1 MERKVLSQLLGWKNN
16 KRRKPLVIEG
26 ARQVGKTWAVKEFG
40 KRNYQHLAYIN
51 FEEAKHLQGLFVQDY
66 DTDRILRAIRTQC
79 GVPCEAGKTLIFLDE
94 IQEAEGGLTS
104 LKYFQENCPEQH
116 IIVAG
121 SLLGIS
127 LHKGVSFPVGKVNF
141 LQMHPMNF
149 IEFLEAVG
157 DGALATG
164 IETKDLD
171 TMELFHDKLTN
182 RLKEYYFVGGMPEAV
197 QAFADDAEWSEIR
210 KIQHEILRGYEDDF
224 SKHAEGILVERL
236 RQVWRS
242 VPSQLSREN
251 KKFVFGLVREGA
263 RAREYEVA
271 LQWMFDAGILHQVN
285 GVTKPGIPLSA
296 YRDEKAFKVF
306 LVDVGLLSAMSGLDA
321 RTLLHGSDVFTEF
334 KGALTEQYVFQQ
346 LNEKTELYYWS
357 KDNSRQEVDLLM
369 QYDNA
374 LMPIE
379 CKAEENLKAKSL
391 KSFIED
397 QKIQRAIKISMKPY
411 HDCGGIIVNVP
422 LYMVGQLHE
431 MMLGR

>member
-1 MERKVLSQLLGWKNN
+1 MERKVLNKLLAWKNN

-26 ARQVGKTWAVKEFG
+26 ARQVGKTWAVKELG
-40 KRNYQHLAYIN
+40 IRHYQHLAYIN

-79 GVPCEAGKTLIFLDE
+79 SVPCDAGKTLIFLDE
-94 IQEAEGGLTS
+94 IQEAEGGLTA

-116 IIVAG
+116 VIVAG

-157 DGALATG
+157 DVALAAA
-164 IETKDLD
+164 IEAKDFDLLG
-171 TMELFHDKLTN
+171 LFHDKLTG

-197 QAFADDAEWSEIR
+197 QAFADDAEWNEVR
-210 KIQHEILRGYEDDF
+210 DIQNAILRGYEDDF
-224 SKHAEGILVERL
+224 SKHAESTLVERL
-236 RQVWRS
+236 RQVWHS

-263 RAREYEVA
+263 RAREYEAA

-321 RTLLHGSDVFTEF
+321 KTLLYGSDVFTEF

-346 LNEKTELYYWS
+346 LKEENGLYYWS
-357 KDNSRQEVDLLM
+357 KDNSRQEIDLLM
-369 QYDNA
+369 QRDNV
-374 LMPIE
+374 LLPIE
-379 CKAEENLKAKSL
+379 CKADENLKAKSL
-391 KSFIED
+391 KSFIDE
-397 QKIQRAIKISMKPY
+397 QNIRRAIKVSMKPY
-411 HDCGGIIVNVP
+411 RDSGEVIVNVP
-422 LYMVGQLHE
+422 LYMVGNL
-431 MMLGR
+431 

>member
-1 MERKVLSQLLGWKNN
+1 MERKVLSQLLDWKNN

-157 DGALATG
+157 DGALATA

-210 KIQHEILRGYEDDF
+210 NIQREILRGYEDDF

>member
-1 MERKVLSQLLGWKNN
+1 M
-16 KRRKPLVIEG
+16 
-26 ARQVGKTWAVKEFG
+26 
-40 KRNYQHLAYIN
+40 
-51 FEEAKHLQGLFVQDY
+51 
-66 DTDRILRAIRTQC
+66 
-79 GVPCEAGKTLIFLDE
+79 
-94 IQEAEGGLTS
+94 
-104 LKYFQENCPEQH
+104 
-116 IIVAG
+116 
-121 SLLGIS
+121 
-127 LHKGVSFPVGKVNF
+127 
-141 LQMHPMNF
+141 
-149 IEFLEAVG
+149 
-157 DGALATG
+157 
-164 IETKDLD
+164 
-171 TMELFHDKLTN
+171 
-182 RLKEYYFVGGMPEAV
+182 
-197 QAFADDAEWSEIR
+197 
-210 KIQHEILRGYEDDF
+210 
-224 SKHAEGILVERL
+224 
-236 RQVWRS
+236 
-242 VPSQLSREN
+242 
-251 KKFVFGLVREGA
+251 FGLVREGA

-431 MMLGR
+431 MML

>member
-1 MERKVLSQLLGWKNN
+1 MERKVLAQLIDWKNN
-16 KRRKPLVIEG
+16 KRRKPLVVEG

-40 KRNYQHLAYIN
+40 KRHYQHLAYIN

-66 DTDRILRAIRTQC
+66 DTDRIMRAIRTQC

-94 IQEAEGGLTS
+94 IQEAEGGLTA

-116 IIVAG
+116 VIVAG

-141 LQMHPMNF
+141 LQMHPMSF

-157 DGALATG
+157 EGGLASA
-164 IETKDLD
+164 IETKDVD
-171 TMELFHDKLTN
+171 TLGVFHEKLTN

-197 QAFADDAEWSEIR
+197 QAYADDAEWSEIR
-210 KIQHEILRGYEDDF
+210 DIQHEILRGYEDDF
-224 SKHAEGILVERL
+224 SKHAEGALVERL

-242 VPSQLSREN
+242 IPSQLSREN

-321 RTLLHGSDVFTEF
+321 GTLLHGSDVFTEF

-346 LNEKTELYYWS
+346 LNEKNVLYYWS

-369 QYDNA
+369 QHDNV
-374 LMPIE
+374 LLPIE

-391 KSFIED
+391 KGFIED
-397 QKIQRAIKISMKPY
+397 QKIQRAIKVSMKPY
-411 HDCGGIIVNVP
+411 HDSGEVVVNVP
-422 LYMVGQLHE
+422 LYMVEQL
-431 MMLGR
+431 

>member
-1 MERKVLSQLLGWKNN
+1 MERKVLNKLLAWKNN

-40 KRNYQHLAYIN
+40 IRHYQHLAYIN
-51 FEEAKHLQGLFVQDY
+51 FEEAKYLQGLFVQDY

-79 GVPCEAGKTLIFLDE
+79 SVPCDAGKTLIFLDE
-94 IQEAEGGLTS
+94 IQEAEGGLTA

-116 IIVAG
+116 VIVAG

-157 DGALATG
+157 DVSLAAA
-164 IETKDLD
+164 IEAKDFDLLG
-171 TMELFHDKLTN
+171 LFHDKLTG

-197 QAFADDAEWSEIR
+197 QAFADDAEWNEVR
-210 KIQHEILRGYEDDF
+210 DIQNDILRGYEDDF
-224 SKHAEGILVERL
+224 SKHAESTLVERL
-236 RQVWRS
+236 RQTWRS

-251 KKFVFGLVREGA
+251 KKFVFGLIREGA
-263 RAREYEVA
+263 RAREYEAA

-321 RTLLHGSDVFTEF
+321 KTLLYGSDVFTEF

-346 LNEKTELYYWS
+346 LNEENDLYYWS
-357 KDNSRQEVDLLM
+357 KDNSRQEIDLLM
-369 QYDNA
+369 QRDNF
-374 LMPIE
+374 LLPIE
-379 CKAEENLKAKSL
+379 CKADENLKAKSL
-391 KSFIED
+391 KSFIDE
-397 QKIQRAIKISMKPY
+397 QNIRRAIKVSMKPY
-411 HDCGGIIVNVP
+411 RDSGEVIVNVP
-422 LYMVGQLHE
+422 LYMVGNL
-431 MMLGR
+431 

>member
-1 MERKVLSQLLGWKNN
+1 MERKVLEQLIDWKNS

-40 KRNYQHLAYIN
+40 KRHYQNLAYIN

-66 DTDRILRAIRTQC
+66 DTNRILRAIRTQC

-94 IQEAEGGLTS
+94 IQEAEGGLTA

-149 IEFLEAVG
+149 IEFLEATE
-157 DGALATG
+157 DGMLASA

-171 TMELFHDKLTN
+171 TLGVFHDKLTN

-197 QAFADDAEWSEIR
+197 QAFADDAEWNEIR
-210 KIQHEILRGYEDDF
+210 DIQHEILRGYEDDF
-224 SKHAEGILVERL
+224 SKHAEGALVERL

-263 RAREYEVA
+263 RAREYEMA

-334 KGALTEQYVFQQ
+334 KGALTEQFVFQQ
-346 LNEKTELYYWS
+346 LNEKHELYYWS

-369 QYDNA
+369 QHDNA
-374 LMPIE
+374 LLPIE

-391 KSFIED
+391 KSFIDD
-397 QKIQRAIKISMKPY
+397 QNIDRAIKVSMKQY
-411 HDCGGIIVNVP
+411 HDSGEVVVNVP
-422 LYMVGQLHE
+422 LYMVGQIHISE
-431 MMLGR
+431 M

>member
-1 MERKVLSQLLGWKNN
+1 MERKVLNKLLDWKNN

-40 KRNYQHLAYIN
+40 IRHYQHLAYIN

-79 GVPCEAGKTLIFLDE
+79 SVPCDAGKTLIFLDE
-94 IQEAEGGLTS
+94 IQEAEGGLTA

-116 IIVAG
+116 VIVAG

-157 DGALATG
+157 DVSLAAA
-164 IETKDLD
+164 IEAKDFDLLG
-171 TMELFHDKLTN
+171 LFHDKLTG

-197 QAFADDAEWSEIR
+197 QAFADDAEWNEVR
-210 KIQHEILRGYEDDF
+210 DIQNDILRGYEDDF
-224 SKHAEGILVERL
+224 SKHAESTLVERL
-236 RQVWRS
+236 RQTWRS

-251 KKFVFGLVREGA
+251 KKFVFGLIREGA
-263 RAREYEVA
+263 RAREYEAA

-321 RTLLHGSDVFTEF
+321 KTLLYGSDVFTEF

-346 LNEKTELYYWS
+346 LNEENDLYYWS
-357 KDNSRQEVDLLM
+357 KDNSRQEIDLLM
-369 QYDNA
+369 QRDNF
-374 LMPIE
+374 LLPIE
-379 CKAEENLKAKSL
+379 CKADENLKAKSL
-391 KSFIED
+391 KSFIDE
-397 QKIQRAIKISMKPY
+397 QNIRRAIKVSMKPY
-411 HDCGGIIVNVP
+411 RDCGEVIVNVP
-422 LYMVGQLHE
+422 LYGIGNL
-431 MMLGR
+431 R

>member
-1 MERKVLSQLLGWKNN
+1 MERKVLKQLLAWKNN

-40 KRNYQHLAYIN
+40 IRHYQHLAYIN

-79 GVPCEAGKTLIFLDE
+79 SVPCDAGKTLIFLDE
-94 IQEAEGGLTS
+94 IQEAEGGLTA

-116 IIVAG
+116 VIVAG

-141 LQMHPMNF
+141 MQMHPMNF

-157 DGALATG
+157 DVSLAAA
-164 IETKDLD
+164 IEAKDFDLLG
-171 TMELFHDKLTN
+171 LFHDKLTG

-197 QAFADDAEWSEIR
+197 QAFADDAEWNEVR
-210 KIQHEILRGYEDDF
+210 DIQNDILRGYEDDF
-224 SKHAEGILVERL
+224 SKHAESTLVERL
-236 RQVWRS
+236 RQTWRS

-251 KKFVFGLVREGA
+251 KKFVFGLIREGA
-263 RAREYEVA
+263 RAREYEAA

-321 RTLLHGSDVFTEF
+321 KTLLYGSDVFTEF

-346 LNEKTELYYWS
+346 LNEENDLYYWS
-357 KDNSRQEVDLLM
+357 KDNSRQEIDLLM
-369 QYDNA
+369 QRDNF
-374 LMPIE
+374 LLPIE
-379 CKAEENLKAKSL
+379 CKADENLKAKSL
-391 KSFIED
+391 KSFIDE
-397 QKIQRAIKISMKPY
+397 QNIRRAIKVSMKPY
-411 HDCGGIIVNVP
+411 RDSGEVIVNVP
-422 LYMVGQLHE
+422 LYGIGNL
-431 MMLGR
+431 R

>member
-1 MERKVLSQLLGWKNN
+1 MERNVLKQLLEWKHN

-40 KRNYQHLAYIN
+40 KRHYEHLAYIN
-51 FEEAKHLQGLFVQDY
+51 FEEEKHLQALFAQDY
-66 DTDRILRAIRTQC
+66 DTERILRAIRAQC
-79 GVPCEAGKTLIFLDE
+79 GVPCEAGQTLIFLDE
-94 IQEAEGGLTS
+94 IQEAEGGLTA
-104 LKYFQENCPEQH
+104 LKYFHENCPEQH

-149 IEFLEAVG
+149 VEFLGAVG
-157 DGALATG
+157 DGALATA
-164 IETKDLD
+164 IETKDFA
-171 TMELFHDKLTN
+171 TQELFHDKLTN
-182 RLKEYYFVGGMPEAV
+182 RLKEFYFVGGMPEAV
-197 QAFADDAEWSEIR
+197 QAFADDAEWAEIR
-210 KIQHEILRGYEDDF
+210 EIQYEILRGYEDDF
-224 SKHAEGILVERL
+224 SKHAEGGLVERL
-236 RQVWRS
+236 RQIWRS
-242 VPSQLSREN
+242 VPSQMSREN

-271 LQWMFDAGILHQVN
+271 LQWLFDAGILCQVN

-296 YRDEKAFKVF
+296 YCDEKAFKVF
-306 LVDVGLLSAMSGLDA
+306 LVDVGLLSAMSGLEA

-346 LNEKTELYYWS
+346 LNENYKLYYWS

-369 QYDNA
+369 QHDNT
-374 LMPIE
+374 LLPIE

-391 KSFIED
+391 KSFID
-397 QKIQRAIKISMKPY
+397 SQKIQRAIKVSMKPY
-411 HDCGGIIVNVP
+411 HDSGDIVVNVP
-422 LYMVGQLHE
+422 LYMVAHCVG
-431 MMLGR
+431 

>member
-1 MERKVLSQLLGWKNN
+1 MERKVLNKLLDWKNN

-40 KRNYQHLAYIN
+40 IRHYQHLAYIN
-51 FEEAKHLQGLFVQDY
+51 FEEAKYLQGLFVQDY

-79 GVPCEAGKTLIFLDE
+79 SVPCDAGKTLIFLDE
-94 IQEAEGGLTS
+94 IQEAEGGLTA

-116 IIVAG
+116 VIVAG

-157 DGALATG
+157 DVSLAAA
-164 IETKDLD
+164 IEAKDFDLLG
-171 TMELFHDKLTN
+171 LFHDKLTG

-197 QAFADDAEWSEIR
+197 QAFADDAEWNEVR
-210 KIQHEILRGYEDDF
+210 DIQNDILRGYEDDF
-224 SKHAEGILVERL
+224 SKHAESTLVERL
-236 RQVWRS
+236 RQTWRS

-251 KKFVFGLVREGA
+251 KKFVFGLIREGA
-263 RAREYEVA
+263 RAREYEAA

-321 RTLLHGSDVFTEF
+321 KTLLYGSDVFTEF

-346 LNEKTELYYWS
+346 LNEENDLYYWS
-357 KDNSRQEVDLLM
+357 KDNSRQEIDLLM
-369 QYDNA
+369 QRDNF
-374 LMPIE
+374 LLPIE
-379 CKAEENLKAKSL
+379 CKADENLKAKSL
-391 KSFIED
+391 KSFIDE
-397 QKIQRAIKISMKPY
+397 QNIRRAIKVSMKPY
-411 HDCGGIIVNVP
+411 RDSGEVIVNVP
-422 LYMVGQLHE
+422 LYGIGNL
-431 MMLGR
+431 R

>member
-1 MERKVLSQLLGWKNN
+1 MERKVLNQLLDWKNN
-16 KRRKPLVIEG
+16 RRRKPLVIEG

-40 KRNYQHLAYIN
+40 KRNYQHIAYIN

-66 DTDRILRAIRTQC
+66 DTERILRAIRTQC
-79 GVPCEAGKTLIFLDE
+79 GVPCEASKTLIFLDE
-94 IQEAEGGLTS
+94 IQEAEGGLTA

-116 IIVAG
+116 VIVAG

-149 IEFLEAVG
+149 NEFLEALG
-157 DGALATG
+157 DRTLATA
-164 IETKDLD
+164 IEMKDFDMLG
-171 TMELFHDKLTN
+171 LFQDKLTN

-197 QAFADDAEWSEIR
+197 QAFADDAEWNEIR
-210 KIQHEILRGYEDDF
+210 DIQHEILRGYEDDF
-224 SKHAEGILVERL
+224 SKHAEGALVERL

-296 YRDEKAFKVF
+296 YRDEKAFKIF

-346 LNEKTELYYWS
+346 LNEKNDLFYWS
-357 KDNSRQEVDLLM
+357 KDNSRQEIDLLI
-369 QYDNA
+369 QHDNA
-374 LMPIE
+374 LLPIE

-391 KSFIED
+391 KSFID
-397 QKIQRAIKISMKPY
+397 DLKIQRAIKVSMKPF
-411 HDCGGIIVNVP
+411 HDSGEVIVNVP
-422 LYMVGQLHE
+422 LYMVGQMNHI
-431 MMLGR
+431 

>member
-1 MERKVLSQLLGWKNN
+1 MERKVLRQLLDWKNN
-16 KRRKPLVIEG
+16 KRRKPLVVEG
-26 ARQVGKTWAVKEFG
+26 ARQVGKTWAIKEFG
-40 KRNYQHLAYIN
+40 KRHYQHLAYIN
-51 FEEAKHLQGLFVQDY
+51 FEEVKHLQGLFVQDY
-66 DTDRILRAIRTQC
+66 DTDRILRVIRTQC

-94 IQEAEGGLTS
+94 IQEAEGGLTV

-116 IIVAG
+116 VVVAG

-141 LQMHPMNF
+141 LQMYPMNF
-149 IEFLEAVG
+149 IEFLEAIG
-157 DGALATG
+157 DEMLASA
-164 IETKDLD
+164 IEAKDLD
-171 TMELFHDKLTN
+171 TLGLFHDKLTN

-197 QAFADDAEWSEIR
+197 QAFADDAEWNEIR
-210 KIQHEILRGYEDDF
+210 DIQHEILRGYEDDF
-224 SKHAEGILVERL
+224 SKHAEGALVERL

-296 YRDEKAFKVF
+296 YRDVKAFKIF

-321 RTLLHGSDVFTEF
+321 KTLLHGSDVFAEF

-346 LNEKTELYYWS
+346 LNEKNDLYYWS

-369 QYDNA
+369 QHDNA
-374 LMPIE
+374 LLPIE

-397 QKIQRAIKISMKPY
+397 QNIQRAIKVSMKPY
-411 HDCGGIIVNVP
+411 HDSGEVIVNMP
-422 LYMVGQLHE
+422 LYMMGQ
-431 MMLGR
+431 

>member
-1 MERKVLSQLLGWKNN
+1 MERKVLGQLLDWKNS

-26 ARQVGKTWAVKEFG
+26 ARQVGKTWAVREFG
-40 KRNYQHLAYIN
+40 KRHYKNLAYIN

-79 GVPCEAGKTLIFLDE
+79 GVPCDAGKTLIFLDE
-94 IQEAEGGLTS
+94 IQEAKGGLTA

-157 DGALATG
+157 EGMLASA

-171 TMELFHDKLTN
+171 TMALFHDKLTN

-197 QAFADDAEWSEIR
+197 QAFADDAEWNEIR
-210 KIQHEILRGYEDDF
+210 DIQHEIQKGYEDDF
-224 SKHAEGILVERL
+224 SKHAEGALVERL
-236 RQVWRS
+236 RQVWHS

-263 RAREYEVA
+263 RAREYEMA

-285 GVTKPGIPLSA
+285 GVTKPGIPLST

-346 LNEKTELYYWS
+346 LNEKHELYYWS

-369 QYDNA
+369 QHDNA
-374 LMPIE
+374 LLPIE

-391 KSFIED
+391 KSFIDD
-397 QKIQRAIKISMKPY
+397 QNIQRAIKVSMKPY
-411 HDCGGIIVNVP
+411 HDSGEVIVNVP
-422 LYMVGQLHE
+422 LYMVGCY
-431 MMLGR
+431 MNK

>member
-1 MERKVLSQLLGWKNN
+1 MERKVIRQLLDWKNN

-40 KRNYQHLAYIN
+40 KRYYQNLAYIN

-79 GVPCEAGKTLIFLDE
+79 GMPCEAGKTLIFLDE
-94 IQEAEGGLTS
+94 IQEAESGLTA

-149 IEFLEAVG
+149 IEFLEAVR
-157 DGALATG
+157 DGMLASA

-171 TMELFHDKLTN
+171 TLGVFHEKLTN

-197 QAFADDAEWSEIR
+197 QAFADDAEWNEIR
-210 KIQHEILRGYEDDF
+210 DIQHEILRGYEDDF
-224 SKHAEGILVERL
+224 SKHAEGALVERL

-263 RAREYEVA
+263 RAREYEMA

-306 LVDVGLLSAMSGLDA
+306 LVDVGLLSAMSELDA
-321 RTLLHGSDVFTEF
+321 KTLLHGSDVFTEF
-334 KGALTEQYVFQQ
+334 KGALTEQFVFQQ
-346 LNEKTELYYWS
+346 LNEKHELYYWS

-369 QYDNA
+369 QHDNA
-374 LMPIE
+374 LLPIE

-391 KSFIED
+391 KSFIDD
-397 QKIQRAIKISMKPY
+397 QNIQRAIKVSMKPY
-411 HDCGGIIVNVP
+411 HDSGEVVVNVP
-422 LYMVGQLHE
+422 LYMIGSTQGAEL
-431 MMLGR
+431 

>member
-1 MERKVLSQLLGWKNN
+1 MERKALRQLLDWKNN

-40 KRNYQHLAYIN
+40 KCNYQNLAYIN

-94 IQEAEGGLTS
+94 IQEAEGGLTV

-127 LHKGVSFPVGKVNF
+127 IHKGVSFPVGKVNF

-157 DGALATG
+157 DSMLASA

-171 TMELFHDKLTN
+171 TLGVFHDKLTN

-197 QAFADDAEWSEIR
+197 QAFADDAEWNEIR
-210 KIQHEILRGYEDDF
+210 DIQHEILRGYEDDF
-224 SKHAEGILVERL
+224 SKHAEGALVERL

-263 RAREYEVA
+263 RAREYEMA
-271 LQWMFDAGILHQVN
+271 LQWMYDAGILHQVN

-321 RTLLHGSDVFTEF
+321 KTLLHGSDVFTEF

-346 LNEKTELYYWS
+346 LNENHELYYWS

-369 QYDNA
+369 QHENA
-374 LMPIE
+374 LLPIE

-391 KSFIED
+391 KSFIDD
-397 QKIQRAIKISMKPY
+397 QSIQRAIKVSMKPY
-411 HDCGGIIVNVP
+411 HDSGEVVINVP
-422 LYMVGQLHE
+422 LYMVGHY
-431 MMLGR
+431 MSK

>member
-1 MERKVLSQLLGWKNN
+1 MERKALRQLLDWKNN

-40 KRNYQHLAYIN
+40 KCNYQNLAYIN

-94 IQEAEGGLTS
+94 IQEAEGGLTV

-127 LHKGVSFPVGKVNF
+127 IHKGVSFPVGKVNF

-157 DGALATG
+157 DSMLASA

-171 TMELFHDKLTN
+171 TLGVFHDKLTN

-197 QAFADDAEWSEIR
+197 QAFADDAEWNEIR
-210 KIQHEILRGYEDDF
+210 DIQHEILRGYEDDF
-224 SKHAEGILVERL
+224 SKHAEGALVERL

-263 RAREYEVA
+263 RAREYEMA
-271 LQWMFDAGILHQVN
+271 LQWMYDAGILHQVN

-321 RTLLHGSDVFTEF
+321 KTLLHGSDVFTEF

-346 LNEKTELYYWS
+346 LNENHELYYWS

-369 QYDNA
+369 QHDNA
-374 LMPIE
+374 LLPIE

-391 KSFIED
+391 KSFIDD
-397 QKIQRAIKISMKPY
+397 QSIQRAIKVSMKPY
-411 HDCGGIIVNVP
+411 HDSGEVVINVP
-422 LYMVGQLHE
+422 LYMVGHY
-431 MMLGR
+431 MSK

>member
-1 MERKVLSQLLGWKNN
+1 MERKVLSQLLDWKNN

-127 LHKGVSFPVGKVNF
+127 LHKGMSFPVGKVNF

-157 DGALATG
+157 DGALATA

-210 KIQHEILRGYEDDF
+210 NIQREILRGYEDDF

-431 MMLGR
+431 MML